1 MQVKS
6 ETELHGNITA
16 TVRVN
21 LWRLSPTWPERSS
34 WATSYLYG
42 HMLRWVAS
50 PHKVLLA
57 TSLLGLILWTSQHSS
72 IKHNHKNP
80 PLITLKVPSV
90 TQYVFHILELV
101 TWPAD
106 LCSEISG
113 NTCFSPQSPTTLW
126 DQMQMTKLVIW
137 P

>member
-21 LWRLSPTWPERSS
+21 LWWLSPTWPERSS

-42 HMLRWVAS
+42 HMLRSVAS

-57 TSLLGLILWTSQHSS
+57 TSLLVAASSTITKIHHLSHWRCPQSHSMFS
-72 IKHNHKNP
+72 TFLNW
-80 PLITLKVPSV
+80 LSG
-90 TQYVFHILELV
+90 V